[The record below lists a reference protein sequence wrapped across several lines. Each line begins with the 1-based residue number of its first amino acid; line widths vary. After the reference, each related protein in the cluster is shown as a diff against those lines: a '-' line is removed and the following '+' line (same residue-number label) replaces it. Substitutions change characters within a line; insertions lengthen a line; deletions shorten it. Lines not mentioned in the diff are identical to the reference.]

1 MISNNN
7 YNKKYKVKV
16 NKMIKYY
23 CEACDSYISD
33 IYRSRDLNSN
43 KCNVCMDKLKQLEK
57 EFEDGNLS
65 QKEYSNKTR
74 EINESQLK
82 MEKTIF
88 WCEHCKIPLFDE
100 ECSICGNSGKSLST
114 DIRPVFPEEQLLLD
128 VLSDSKY
135 NILNQSVW
143 YTGGNQ
149 FVVNGETLSVT
160 KKDLQAKSAKEVIKK
175 LDERENEITYEA
187 FNDYIKK
194 FVKANQSRMYQ
205 IETESMNYIKRVSKD
220 YEDDEMF
227 ISFSGGKDSTVT
239 FDIVN
244 RTLSDRNVIAI
255 FGNTT
260 LEFKYTYDYIK
271 NFKENNPK
279 TLLLEAK
286 NKEDDF
292 YEIVDT
298 IGPPSQVMSWC
309 CTFFKTGP
317 ISDRIDR
324 LIKKKNKILS
334 FQGIRRPE
342 SVSRSKYDRDTDS
355 PKIAKQKVSAP
366 IIDWLDFDVWLYL
379 LTRNVDFNNAYRLG
393 YSRVGCWCCPNNTGW
408 DMFLSEIYMSES
420 SSKFNNMLYDFAIKT
435 NKSEPK
441 KYVEDGS
448 WKARQGGNGLEISEN
463 TVVDFKPCVDQADTI
478 SYELKRPISDDL
490 YDLFIPFGKIN
501 KNLGNKYKG
510 EVYVLDKNDVP
521 IMKLQGRIGTKIL
534 KITVYSF
541 NFGGIADKVKNMRDA
556 KSKISCQIAKYQIC
570 VSCGGCESTC
580 KYNAITIK
588 KDKKSENRKY
598 IERINYSIDSKKCV
612 RCGDCIDHYQGGCY
626 MKKVLRIKKGE

>member
-1 MISNNN
+1 
-7 YNKKYKVKV
+7 
-16 NKMIKYY
+16 MIKYY
-23 CEACDSYISD
+23 CEVCDSYISD
-33 IYRSRDLNSN
+33 IYKSRDLNSN
-43 KCNVCMDKLKQLEK
+43 KCSVCANKLDRLEK
-57 EFEDGNLS
+57 ELKSGKITQS
-65 QKEYSNKTR
+65 KYSEQSNIIKD
-74 EINESQLK
+74 SQLK
-82 MEKTIF
+82 MDKTIY
-88 WCEHCKIPLFDE
+88 WCKDCNIPLFDE
-100 ECSICGNSGKSLST
+100 NCAICGNHGDELST

-128 VLSDSKY
+128 ILSDNQYS
-135 NILNQSVW
+135 IINQSVW

-149 FVVNGETLSVT
+149 FVVNGEKLPVT
-160 KKDLQAKSAKEVIKK
+160 KKDLQNKSSKQVIEELNKRE
-175 LDERENEITYEA
+175 DEISYKDFNE
-187 FNDYIKK
+187 YIEK
-194 FVKANQSRMYQ
+194 FTEANQSRMYQ
-205 IETESMNYIKRVSKD
+205 IETEAMNYIKKVSNEYK
-220 YEDDEMF
+220 DDEMF

-244 RTLSDRNVIAI
+244 RTLSDRNVISI

-260 LEFKYTYDYIK
+260 LEFNYTYDYVK
-271 NFKENNPK
+271 RFKEKNPK
-279 TLLLEAK
+279 MLLLEAK

-324 LIKKKNKILS
+324 LFKRKNKILS

-342 SVSRSKYDRDTDS
+342 SISRSKYDRNTDS

-366 IIDWLDFDVWLYL
+366 IIDWLDFDVWLYIL
-379 LTRNVDFNNAYRLG
+379 SRKMDFNNAYRLG

-408 DMFLSEIYMSES
+408 DMFLSEIYMNEA
-420 SSKFNNMLYDFAIKT
+420 SSKFNEMLYDFAVKT
-435 NKSEPK
+435 NKTEPE
-441 KYVEDGS
+441 KYVTDGS

-478 SYELKRPISDDL
+478 SFELKRPISEEL
-490 YDLFIPFGKIN
+490 YELFIPFGKIN

-521 IMKLQGRIGTKIL
+521 IMKLQGRIGTNIL
-534 KITVYSF
+534 KITVYNF
-541 NFGGIADKVKNMRDA
+541 DFGGIADKVKNMRDA

-570 VSCGGCESTC
+570 VACGGCESTC
-580 KYNAITIK
+580 KFNAITIIK
-588 KDKKSENRKY
+588 EKNSENKKY
-598 IERINYSIDSKKCV
+598 IERINYHIDSKKCV